1 MKHDSSLVEF
11 YFRFRAMITALKTL
25 PTQVPKGSEDVLNAV
40 GFEHLKGQS
49 PTVLGVMAKNDLGSP
64 ATIHKHLHNLRRAGF
79 LTITA
84 CEYDMRVKNI
94 TVTDQGLRHFTRC
107 ADFAQALIR
116 NLDLNS

>member
-1 MKHDSSLVEF
+1 MKHNSELVEF
-11 YFRFRAMITALKTL
+11 YFRFQALLDALRTL
-25 PTQVPKGSEDVLNAV
+25 PGRVPKGSDSVLNAV
-40 GFEHLKGQS
+40 GFEHLRGQS
-49 PTVLGVMAKNDLGSP
+49 PTVLSVMAKRDLGSP

-79 LTITA
+79 LTITT

-94 TVTDQGLRHFTRC
+94 SVTDQGLRHFTTC